1 MSMTFLTFYSN
12 VIIFMNET
20 MESFQHIILHEW
32 SKPPLLCLMPDNH
45 SQNIHYIQS
54 QPQKIQKDI
63 KKREKEC
70 IHIRSMMHTD
80 QGRWNQ

>member
-1 MSMTFLTFYSN
+1 MKQWKAFNTLSY
-12 VIIFMNET
+12 MNDLNPHC
-20 MESFQHIILHEW
+20 SA
-32 SKPPLLCLMPDNH
+32 LMPNNH

-80 QGRWNQ
+80 QGR